1 MNPITNARAQTSG
14 HTSGH
19 TSLNSAVAQ
28 EISALT
34 VLKLMNKG
42 TVSSAR
48 LDVEGGLAEERKE
61 REGVRD
67 SLNED
72 TGFNYWKLN

>member
-1 MNPITNARAQTSG
+1 
-14 HTSGH
+14 
-19 TSLNSAVAQ
+19 VAQ

-34 VLKLMNKG
+34 VLNLMNKG

-48 LDVEGGLAEERKE
+48 LEVEGGPAEERKE